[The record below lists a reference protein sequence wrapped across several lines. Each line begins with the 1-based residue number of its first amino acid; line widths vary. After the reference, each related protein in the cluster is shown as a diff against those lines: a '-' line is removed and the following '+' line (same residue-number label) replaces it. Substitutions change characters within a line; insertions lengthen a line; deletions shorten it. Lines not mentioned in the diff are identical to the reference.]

1 MSNEIFI
8 SLKPEF
14 IELIKERKKTH
25 EFRSYRPKKDIRRLW
40 IYITVPVASLKY
52 IIEVGRIVEYPE
64 KIKIDGVG
72 NLEFNKGLK
81 KSKYAFPIKHLY
93 ELVEPISLERLKKEF
108 GLVPPQSFI
117 YIDKYP
123 SLIDYVV
130 KKGFKRLF

>member
-25 EFRSYRPKKDIRRLW
+25 EFRSYRPKKDISRLW

-52 IIEVGRIVEYPE
+52 VVDVGRIVEYPE
-64 KIKIDGVG
+64 KIKVGGVN

-108 GLVPPQSFI
+108 GFVPPQSFI

-123 SLIDYVV
+123 SLIDYVI